1 MEKIRVER
9 HNEVMTS
16 AAALDVE
23 RKADMELVTHYLW
36 GAAFGAASGLLLLGA
51 GRIAG
56 IGGTIA
62 GLLERRIEGLD
73 FRVAFLGGLLL
84 TGAFARAFVP
94 GAVPI
99 VASAP
104 SLALVAGGLLIGL
117 GARLANGCTS
127 GHGVCGVG
135 RFSTRSLVATATF
148 CTTGALTLAL
158 IRMVS
163 P

>member
-1 MEKIRVER
+1 M
-9 HNEVMTS
+9 
-16 AAALDVE
+16 D
-23 RKADMELVTHYLW
+23 LVVHYLW
-36 GAAFGAASGLLLLGA
+36 GAAFGAAGGLLLLGA

-56 IGGTIA
+56 IGGAIA
-62 GLLERRIEGLD
+62 GLLEPRIEGLD
-73 FRVAFLGGLLL
+73 FRVAFLGGLVVAGL
-84 TGAFARAFVP
+84 FARAFVP

-99 VASAP
+99 LASAP
-104 SLALVAGGLLIGL
+104 SLALVAGGLLIGF

-135 RFSTRSLVATATF
+135 RFSARSIVATATF

-158 IRMVS
+158 MHLVS

>member
-1 MEKIRVER
+1 M
-9 HNEVMTS
+9 
-16 AAALDVE
+16 D
-23 RKADMELVTHYLW
+23 LVTHYLW
-36 GAAFGAASGLLLLGA
+36 GAAFGAAAGLLLLGA

-62 GLLERRIEGLD
+62 GLLERRVEGLD
-73 FRVAFLGGLLL
+73 FRIAFLGGLVV
-84 TGAFARAFVP
+84 TGVFARAFVP
-94 GAVPI
+94 DAVPI
-99 VASAP
+99 VATMP
-104 SLALVAGGLLIGL
+104 SLALVAGGILIGL